1 MAKNMGLKN
10 LTRTCLAAFA
20 YESIGF
26 WSTSGNFI
34 YNIPQ
39 ETQKRMLFMCLKNEC
54 EIAINPPS
62 AI

>member
-1 MAKNMGLKN
+1 MVKNTGLKN
-10 LTRTCLAAFA
+10 LTGICLAAFA
-20 YESIGF
+20 FESIGF

-34 YNIPQ
+34 NNIPQ
-39 ETQKRMLFMCLKNEC
+39 ETQKSMLFMCLINEC